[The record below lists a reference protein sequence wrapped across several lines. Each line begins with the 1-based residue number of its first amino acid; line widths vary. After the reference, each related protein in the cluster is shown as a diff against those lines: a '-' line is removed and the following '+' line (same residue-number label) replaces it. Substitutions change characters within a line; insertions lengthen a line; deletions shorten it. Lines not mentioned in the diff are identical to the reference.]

1 MAHQEAAMLDDHVG
15 LGLALMRG
23 AGDGGCDLLMR
34 VHVHNNA
41 ILLQLFLH
49 ENDLL
54 SALHS
59 HKTQAVAAHVQQ

>member
-1 MAHQEAAMLDDHVG
+1 MLDDHVG
-15 LGLALMRG
+15 FGLALMRG

-34 VHVHNNA
+34 IHIHNDA
-41 ILLQLFLH
+41 ILLQLLLH

-59 HKTQAVAAHVQQ
+59 HKTQAVTAPV